1 MKHIEKFMICSNIFA
16 PGDYRSLYRIDRD
29 SSVRIVE
36 YHPTFD
42 LSQPKPDQFDLP
54 IPKELSYFIIDNL
67 ILKYIQQ
74 SSFEMAMQLICI
86 DQPTMRRFYMKHF
99 HDNELYLPFR
109 MILHRMSRS
118 FHLMQRVCDGV
129 IQFPNEEHDHYI
141 ALDLRFTGNFR
152 AGKSY
157 NPWNF
162 NGMVNIIQRPKPG
175 IFGIEDFRGFV
186 TGPYITD
193 IVWMSG
199 RNQRGIV
206 YSDFFR
212 LPVIVFVFTDQDE
225 NIIPLRTEL
234 EKHKAFKTFSK
245 FLKMAFGPTTGIFF
259 AVQGH
264 FIFDDQILLEM

>member
-1 MKHIEKFMICSNIFA
+1 MICSNIFA
-16 PGDYRSLYRIDRD
+16 PGDYRSLYRIEND
-29 SSVRIVE
+29 SSVRLVE
-36 YHPTFD
+36 YHPTID
-42 LSQPKPDQFDLP
+42 LAQPRSETYDLP
-54 IPKELSYFIIDNL
+54 IPKELAYFIIDRL
-67 ILKYIQQ
+67 ILKYIQDAN
-74 SSFEMAMQLICI
+74 FEMAIQLISI
-86 DQPTMRRFYMKHF
+86 DRPTMRRFYMKYF
-99 HDNELYLPFR
+99 CNELYTPFS
-109 MILHRMSRS
+109 MIMIRLTRT
-118 FHLMQRVCDGV
+118 FALLQRVCDSV

-141 ALDLRFTGNFR
+141 ALDLRFTGTYRPGR
-152 AGKSY
+152 AY

-162 NGMVNIIQRPKPG
+162 NGMVSIIQIPKPG

-199 RNQRGIV
+199 RNNRGIV

-212 LPVIVFVFTDQDE
+212 LPVIVFVFTDQNGDIVPQRE
-225 NIIPLRTEL
+225 EML
-234 EKHKAFKTFSK
+234 KHKAFQTFTK